1 MNELNEFIAEPGF
14 KFGVIT
20 RASFEADPIAQELSG
35 SPVVIFVDGVELVI
49 LSIPTAKVAEL
60 ADYAVH
66 AGNGVEFELTIGSG
80 KVTLLTHPEA
90 IKLVAQATPEAVD
103 EVQPL

>member
-1 MNELNEFIAEPGF
+1 MNNLNQFITEPGL
-14 KFGVIT
+14 KFAVIA
-20 RASFEADPIAQELSG
+20 RSSFDAEPIAQELSG

-60 ADYAVH
+60 AEYAVH

-80 KVTLLTHPEA
+80 KVTLLTHSDA

-103 EVQPL
+103 EIQPL

>member
-1 MNELNEFIAEPGF
+1 MNIQEFITNPESKYA
-14 KFGVIT
+14 VIT
-20 RASFEADPIAQELSG
+20 LESYMTDPTAQSLTN
-35 SPVVIFVDGVELVI
+35 SPAVINFNGIELVI
-49 LSIPTAKVAEL
+49 LSIPTEQISEL